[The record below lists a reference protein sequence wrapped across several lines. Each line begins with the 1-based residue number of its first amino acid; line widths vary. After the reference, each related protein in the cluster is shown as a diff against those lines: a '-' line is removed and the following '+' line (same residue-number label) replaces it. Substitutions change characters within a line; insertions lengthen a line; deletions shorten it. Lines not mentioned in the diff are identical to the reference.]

1 MSLVGRFVEDCV
13 IIGVAYLAGKKIY
26 EHLSKD
32 EWEDIP
38 VSRVVNDWDAKDND
52 GPEFSI

>member
-52 GPEFSI
+52 GPEFCN